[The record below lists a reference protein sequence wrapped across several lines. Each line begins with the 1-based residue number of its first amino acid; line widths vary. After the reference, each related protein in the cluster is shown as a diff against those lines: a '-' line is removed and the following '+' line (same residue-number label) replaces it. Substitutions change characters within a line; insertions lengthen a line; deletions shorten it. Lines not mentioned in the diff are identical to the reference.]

1 MTGHLRPVDARSKLG
16 KVPGGGLSVMEV
28 PLLCVQTGLAN
39 FIWDLRDRD
48 IDQPRNLA
56 KSVVVE

>member
-1 MTGHLRPVDARSKLG
+1 VFS
-16 KVPGGGLSVMEV
+16 
-28 PLLCVQTGLAN
+28 PLLMSLPLQLFAYYSAE
-39 FIWDLRDRD
+39 LRGRD